1 MLSHLYY
8 KYLSHRLA
16 LPDAIALAI
25 ELQAA
30 GLTAHG
36 DMLLAYACR
45 LEGNHVLH
53 KTNPWTAGSC
63 YIAPLPP
70 PGRMKDGDVWFDTVE
85 LAPHVRSRDIWLPL
99 FPVYRWQ
106 YTGFI
111 QASHYAFSSRNF
123 HRRHTQEFACD
134 DQTEREEDTSFV
146 LGLSVLEIAV
156 YCHWFQKSP
165 FFSAEINATSYIRQ
179 LSSTQIILAGI
190 PPQWELQEFYL
201 HTDLSAEVIDPKWQS
216 IPFHT
221 TAMTVESLPN
231 QYLPIQGA
239 AFATTPNID
248 LMRNDNQRGCFP
260 LGLTIPGLPPRP
272 LPLVPTP
279 LCENQRRLANAFQ
292 EYLCSNYSENAVV
305 QLIQVLK
312 TCELSTYAC
321 CVQLFFA
328 NTSPSHKAFEKVSRL
343 FSAGTTFIGFYPP
356 EVEAQ
361 ENDIWFD
368 LTELSPFLLHKG
380 AWYPLKPVYW
390 WQFACYISCT
400 SNIPNSLPS
409 ETTGHLANA
418 SPSIQ
423 ILPDLAWDT
432 PVDQITLPEAIA
444 YAKWFGKKVFDPL
457 TGPDKDSPFSSL
469 LRPGWRLW
477 STVSFNKEPISTAM
491 AFDQINR
498 KLTYDQVIRI
508 SSDSTHL
515 ASKWLFNPL
524 QRHEKIT
531 FATTINQNELDKP
544 TANSPFEFAPRPLP
558 PDSSYG
564 QNASL
569 QLGLAYTEYLR
580 DRSDIIKTEHLC
592 TLLATS
598 GFELYDE
605 LICQYIQARS
615 PQHPIKSDFNP
626 WSAADCYLGSYPPN
640 SAERDTVWFD
650 IVELTPSIFS
660 GQRWIPL
667 KPVYTWQFIAFLHCS
682 QYTINSDWDYMYRID
697 SLDDKT
703 ELLKSLN
710 HITEPL
716 SPVVNIQLAEACAY
730 ARWFNKQL
738 FDPFLISDPTTAK
751 YLPNPDL
758 KFLTDLFPSPSE
770 YDTLIFDNSNQQL
783 LSEEDVMSED
793 LHESQL
799 SIYHCYERHDA
810 VFATC
815 PDTVSGQL
823 IPLDFELEK
832 MKTIALRNQVIR

>member
-8 KYLSHRLA
+8 KYLTHRLA

-30 GLTAHG
+30 GLIAHG

-45 LEGNHVLH
+45 LEGNHVLQ
-53 KTNPWTAGSC
+53 KTNPWTTGSC

-70 PGRMKDGDVWFDTVE
+70 SGRLKDDDVWFDTVE
-85 LAPHVRSRDIWLPL
+85 LTPHVRSQDLWLPL

-106 YTGFI
+106 YAGFI
-111 QASHYAFSSRNF
+111 QASHFAVSSKNF
-123 HRRHTQEFACD
+123 LQHPSQESTRSN
-134 DQTEREEDTSFV
+134 QSREEDTLFV
-146 LGLSVLEIAV
+146 MGLSVPEIAV

-165 FFSAEINATSYIRQ
+165 FTSAEINATSYIRQ
-179 LSSTQIILAGI
+179 FSSTQIVLAGI
-190 PPQWELQEFYL
+190 PPQWELQGSYL
-201 HTDLSAEVIDPKWQS
+201 RINISADSTDLNWQS
-216 IPFHT
+216 IPLHT
-221 TAMTVESLPN
+221 TATAVGSPPN
-231 QYLPIQGA
+231 QYLPIHGA
-239 AFATTPNID
+239 AFATTPNAD
-248 LMRNDNQRGCFP
+248 LIRSNDQRDCPP
-260 LGLTIPGLPPRP
+260 LGLKIPCMPPRP
-272 LPLVPTP
+272 LPLIPAP
-279 LCENQRRLANAFQ
+279 LRENQRRLSNAFKD
-292 EYLCSNYSENAVV
+292 YLSSNFSDTAVAN
-305 QLIQVLK
+305 LIHVLQA
-312 TCELSTYAC
+312 CELPVYAC

-328 NTSPSHKAFEKVSRL
+328 NKHPSRKSFERASRL

-356 EVEAQ
+356 EVEIQ
-361 ENDIWFD
+361 ENDVWFD

-400 SNIPNSLPS
+400 SNAPNSLPP
-409 ETTGHLANA
+409 ETTGNLADA

-423 ILPDLAWDT
+423 TLPDLACDT

-457 TGPDKDSPFSSL
+457 TGPDKNSPFSTL

-477 STVSFNKEPISTAM
+477 STVSINREPVNAAM
-491 AFDQINR
+491 AFDQISR
-498 KLTYDQVIRI
+498 KLTYDQITGI
-508 SSDSTHL
+508 SSDSTNL
-515 ASKWLFNPL
+515 PAKWLFNPL

-531 FATTINQNELDKP
+531 FATAINQNKLDKP
-544 TANSPFEFAPRPLP
+544 TANSSCLFAPRPLP
-558 PDSSYG
+558 PDRSHG

-569 QLGLAYTEYLR
+569 QLGLAYAEYLR
-580 DRSDIIKTEHLC
+580 DHADKLKAEHLC
-592 TLLATS
+592 AQLTTR
-598 GFELYDE
+598 GFEPYSK
-605 LICQYIQARS
+605 LICQYIQAGS

-626 WSAADCYLGSYPPN
+626 WSAADCYLGSYPPS

-650 IVELTPSIFS
+650 IVELTPSVFS

-682 QYTINSDWDYMYRID
+682 KYIINSDRDCKYRID
-697 SLDDKT
+697 SLDNKT
-703 ELLKSLN
+703 ELLKSLS

-738 FDPFLISDPTTAK
+738 FDPFLISDPSTAK
-751 YLPNPDL
+751 YLPDPGL

-770 YDTLIFDNSNQQL
+770 YDSLIFDNSNKQL
-783 LSEEDVMSED
+783 LSEQDAMSGD

-815 PDTVSGQL
+815 PDTVSGRL
-823 IPLDFELEK
+823 IPIDFELEK
-832 MKTIALRNQVIR
+832 MKTIALCNQVLR